1 MEYQFF
7 TADVFT
13 NCAFEGAQ
21 IAVIPNAG
29 GLNADVM
36 QNIANEF
43 NLSETVFVL
52 PLNGKPNERRM
63 KIFSPSGEIDFAGH
77 PIIATAHILIMT
89 GEIPLTGK
97 HTQIIL
103 EQNTGPIKVDI
114 TEESGKPVLIQFSH
128 KPVPVIDRFVPREQ
142 EIADFLGLKVQN
154 IETKKYQPM
163 MVSCGFP
170 YLIVPLT
177 SYDAV
182 RSAKFNYVDWSQT
195 IAPSTSAQEILLF
208 SNQTANQTSDF
219 HGRLVGPNIG
229 IREDPPIGSSMPA
242 FTSYLCA
249 DESFRPGTYTFAI
262 DRGTKN
268 NRRSLLHLE
277 MDNKGKN
284 QLDIRV
290 GGQAVLILQGKMNV
304 PNGD

>member
-1 MEYQFF
+1 MEYSFF

-13 NCAFEGAQ
+13 DRAFDGAQ
-21 IAVIPNAG
+21 IAVIPNAK
-29 GLNADVM
+29 GLNNTVM
-36 QNIANEF
+36 QKIANEF
-43 NLSETVFVL
+43 SLSETVFVS
-52 PLNGKPNERRM
+52 PLDRAPLEYRM

-77 PIIATAHILIMT
+77 PIIATAYILALT
-89 GEIPLTGK
+89 GEIPLTGE

-114 TEESGKPVLIQFSH
+114 TEKSGKPVLIQFSH
-128 KPVPVIDRFVPREQ
+128 KPEPVVDRFVPREQ
-142 EIADFLGLKVQN
+142 EIADFLDLQIVD
-154 IETKKYQPM
+154 IETKKYQPL

-170 YLIVPLT
+170 YLIVPLK

-182 RSAKFNYVDWSQT
+182 RSASFNYSSWSQG

-208 SNQTANQTSDF
+208 SSQTASKSSDF

-249 DESFRPGTYTFAI
+249 HSSIRPGTYTFAI
-262 DRGTKN
+262 DRGTEQ
-268 NRRSLLHLE
+268 NRRSLLHIE

-284 QLDIRV
+284 QLTIRV
-290 GGQAVLILQGKMNV
+290 GGQAVLVSEGKIQV
-304 PNGD
+304 PL